1 MLERSHR
8 GSDTDEALAKS
19 IAELKCKCGKDLY
32 GVLWVEW
39 VDGVA
44 YRKGCGYVRKEIW
57 DSHKLEDVD
66 LVLG

>member
-1 MLERSHR
+1 MMELVATYLKALPNLEN
-8 GSDTDEALAKS
+8 G
-19 IAELKCKCGKDLY
+19 LY

-44 YRKGCGYVRKEIW
+44 FRKAAGELYEEAW
-57 DSHKLEDVD
+57 ETHHHEEVD